1 MGKQQLAR
9 YTPGETMSSR
19 NVLIM
24 LIAYFAV
31 LLAAGRLS
39 MRRRDARAYFVGQR
53 RTPWWAIAFGMIGV
67 SISGISFISVPGWP
81 LTTNF
86 YYMQMVLGYIVGYY
100 VIAYIL
106 IPIYYKLHAPSIYTY
121 LNARFGRVSYR
132 TGAILFIISRMVV
145 AAFRLF
151 IVANV
156 LHTLIFRQ
164 WGVPFAA
171 TVILTIALIWLY
183 THRAGMQAI
192 IWTDV
197 IQTSAMIVCLSLTIY
212 YVAKSLDFSPL
223 ETVVAIAKD
232 PHSAMFE
239 FHDWGSP
246 NHFVKQFLSGAL
258 IPIAMT
264 GLDQDMM
271 QKSLGCK
278 NVRDAQKNMVA
289 YGYAFVPINL
299 ALLSLGVLLTL
310 YYAHIGLAL
319 PLRGDDLYPQIASS
333 GMLPPAVGLLFI
345 LGVIAAAYSSA
356 DSALTALTTSC
367 TLDLIG
373 ADPDDTIRTPRIRTV
388 VQIVVSLALGG
399 LVMIFSTIKQ
409 GSIIGALFTAV
420 SYTYGPLLGL
430 YALGLFT
437 KARCREWVVPIVA
450 IAAPLASWGLKAA
463 YAGIGY
469 EILLFNGAFTFI
481 CLWVTRKQ
489 VERTPTK
496 PQKLQQR

>member
-1 MGKQQLAR
+1 M
-9 YTPGETMSSR
+9 
-19 NVLIM
+19 
-24 LIAYFAV
+24 
-31 LLAAGRLS
+31 
-39 MRRRDARAYFVGQR
+39 
-53 RTPWWAIAFGMIGV
+53 
-67 SISGISFISVPGWP
+67 
-81 LTTNF
+81 
-86 YYMQMVLGYIVGYY
+86 
-100 VIAYIL
+100 
-106 IPIYYKLHAPSIYTY
+106 
-121 LNARFGRVSYR
+121 
-132 TGAILFIISRMVV
+132 
-145 AAFRLF
+145 
-151 IVANV
+151 
-156 LHTLIFRQ
+156 
-164 WGVPFAA
+164 
-171 TVILTIALIWLY
+171 
-183 THRAGMQAI
+183 
-192 IWTDV
+192 
-197 IQTSAMIVCLSLTIY
+197 
-212 YVAKSLDFSPL
+212 
-223 ETVVAIAKD
+223 
-232 PHSAMFE
+232 
-239 FHDWGSP
+239 
-246 NHFVKQFLSGAL
+246 
-258 IPIAMT
+258 
-264 GLDQDMM
+264 
-271 QKSLGCK
+271 
-278 NVRDAQKNMVA
+278 
-289 YGYAFVPINL
+289 
-299 ALLSLGVLLTL
+299 LLTL

-489 VERTPTK
+489 VARTPTI
-496 PQKLQQR
+496 PHKLQQR